1 MTAIKDTPIG
11 KHFDI
16 PLYRFIWQIV
26 VGLIVVLGVW
36 YALVGRVDNNEREI
50 GINLVYG
57 QETRNI
63 TAAHIEGT
71 KGEPLTELQMQNKV
85 DNLRGDVNELVVDT
99 NLNTEG
105 RILHDKNYAVQ
116 ELQNEV
122 ILEKLE
128 EILKQNGHNP

>member
-36 YALVGRVDNNEREI
+36 YALVGRVDNNERDI

-63 TAAHIEGT
+63 AKDHIEGT
-71 KGEPLTELQMQNKV
+71 KGEPLTELQLQNTV
-85 DNLRGDVNELVVDT
+85 NNLREDVDELVLDT
-99 NLNTEG
+99 NLNTDG
-105 RILHDKNYAVQ
+105 RIVHDRAMAVQ

-122 ILEKLE
+122 ILEKLN
-128 EILKQNGHNP
+128 IIINQNGN